1 MKKIEEKQ
9 KRSKLNEG
17 RDYGIGFSILKPNSD
32 KTKFETFLP
41 FTACRDYLNDFSYV
55 EHVKKEIGSIHGYNH
70 KLLNCF
76 NKNHYFYLGVNTLNY
91 NSGNSWN
98 NREDALTILINNFKN
113 LELLLNTIENK
124 INLFKTRT
132 SIELDEDVL
141 IIKSPSYWNK
151 STALISVYTLLI
163 RCYFN
168 LKLDTKKDLI
178 SQLENHSC
186 FITADNYMKKGCIS
200 FLTGKNFSQYKNV
213 DYSKLKIES
222 NSQIHNFGITG
233 YFKKIKNVNA
243 DIEE

>member
-17 RDYGIGFSILKPNSD
+17 RNYGIGFTILKPNSN

-55 EHVKKEIGSIHGYNH
+55 EHTKKEIGSIHGYNH

-76 NKNHYFYLGVNTLNY
+76 NKNRYFYLGINTLDFN
-91 NSGNSWN
+91 NGGPWN
-98 NREDALTILINNFKN
+98 GKEKALEQLVNNFKN
-113 LELLLNTIENK
+113 LELLLNTVEDK

-168 LKLDTKKDLI
+168 LKLDTQKDLI
-178 SQLENHSC
+178 KQLENHNC
-186 FITADNYMKKGCIS
+186 FIGADNYMKKGCIS
-200 FLTGKNFSQYKNV
+200 FLNSENFNRYKNV
-213 DYSKLKIES
+213 DYSKLKIQS
-222 NSQIHNFGITG
+222 NSQIHNFGISG
-233 YFKKIKNVNA
+233 YLNILKKQ
-243 DIEE
+243 